1 MTKIANQTG
10 RIIDAIS
17 VGPIEGLVD
26 GSKSVFLDDTPVT
39 KKENVLGGGT
49 TGGASQSIK
58 TTASVVQNSNIVKIP
73 KTGVTQDVLNNF
85 ASFPRYI
92 FIEGVGREINL
103 AQYGG
108 TGGLQSGQKGLGN
121 FGGSQSFG
129 LLTYPFKTNTTIAEG
144 GDPLYDTLF
153 EDNRSIIFNRERLD
167 IEKYYQTGEIAP
179 QTEQSKV
186 KQTFTVNI
194 SSEGNNINRRHFF
207 THVSGY
213 IYRQLE
219 EVVTVANPAAD
230 MGKGAS
236 TSDSTL
242 SFDIGYYF
250 NMNNSNNSDIK
261 AADLELTTQEQG
273 NSVGRI
279 GLYQFAGVLPNPT
292 STLGGVTISGTGGDW
307 EVDYI
312 RMDGTYRILSIQES
326 ADPSFLDVEIDTSTI
341 ANSVVPRP
349 PTNTLN
355 NQIATIFSISDT
367 SPVEVAAIQSTQ
379 AIRGSVAF
387 KTGERYQ
394 NAIKSA
400 DVNTLAPRTNV
411 IINPN
416 TTLLQTQDYRNGTSA
431 STIYTSSGSGNT
443 ALGLSGLQAKQVDA
457 IRLNVIFP
465 NGLYIIQKNG
475 DYHAGIVELLIK
487 FSYRAN
493 VNDAFTTVIVRGTEQ
508 ARDWWYSGYRP
519 GTTQPSPHNHAT
531 GTSGSIDDGVGGT
544 VNETKKGIFS
554 KEVEF
559 DVREFQPFSDFQVE
573 IERQSPDNF
582 DHYQDS
588 FRINNDDDSDNQVKQ
603 FTGSAVVQY
612 VQALFFDRFQYPLTA
627 YAAVT
632 FSGSD
637 FDKIPTRAYHC
648 RGLKIQVPSNYI
660 TREED
665 AALSGGIGR
674 ARYSR
679 SNLGLSLSAGKQDLA
694 RNSLLTNQH
703 EFVFTCGELN
713 TTWAI
718 PSGGGTDLGM
728 NIGYWRGR
736 PDPASTEPIMDIQ
749 PNIDDLII
757 SFYNADANNSRDLS
771 NISTI
776 IIRFNKDYTL
786 HGSTI
791 QLYKNLTKVV
801 CTDITNPADVITFDE
816 VAAYRD
822 EGDPAKTPVVTMR
835 QSNYDAANP
844 AITVGKTYKVVMT
857 FNDFVV
863 RPSNYVV
870 WDGQFRSNVYCNNP
884 AWVFYDLITNS
895 EYGLGDYIKQED
907 VDIFELYEIARY
919 CDELVPDGKGG
930 LEPRFTCNV
939 YLNKNTEAYQLVKD
953 LASVFRG
960 MTVWQNSKIIPI
972 QDRPKSPVYL
982 FTQANV
988 IDGVFTYERQSVRAK
1003 PNSIEY
1009 TWNDPNQQ
1017 YRQDVL
1023 ILDDTENQLK
1033 IGRVIPKKIVAFGC
1047 TSKAQAKRV
1056 AEWHLATNQR
1066 ESKRVTF
1073 ATSIN
1078 ASLLQIGDVVS
1089 IQDQQANSRIKLS
1102 GRIASAPN
1110 ADTLVL
1116 DREVTLDHTNSKYV
1130 IFIQTVDSIFICR
1143 QDSAFINGTAY
1154 SRGDVIKFDNAGNL
1168 LTGSTL
1174 RANEIVDDNNNL
1186 VMVERTKRA
1195 SVIQKEVLPRSS
1207 DVSDVIFLSSP
1218 IELLLDFEDSITNSQ
1233 GLVDSPDPRASLLEG
1248 NVWAIARNSK
1258 QSASIEKYRVMSIKP
1273 DAKGFNSV
1281 ITGIL
1286 YDESKFSSADVKN
1299 SAFEDPFFDDE
1310 LAATVISTPE
1320 NGTAALVNSLTNT

>member
-1 MTKIANQTG
+1 M
-10 RIIDAIS
+10 
-17 VGPIEGLVD
+17 
-26 GSKSVFLDDTPVT
+26 
-39 KKENVLGGGT
+39 
-49 TGGASQSIK
+49 
-58 TTASVVQNSNIVKIP
+58 
-73 KTGVTQDVLNNF
+73 
-85 ASFPRYI
+85 
-92 FIEGVGREINL
+92 
-103 AQYGG
+103 
-108 TGGLQSGQKGLGN
+108 
-121 FGGSQSFG
+121 
-129 LLTYPFKTNTTIAEG
+129 
-144 GDPLYDTLF
+144 LF
-153 EDNRSIIFNRERLD
+153 
-167 IEKYYQTGEIAP
+167 
-179 QTEQSKV
+179 
-186 KQTFTVNI
+186 
-194 SSEGNNINRRHFF
+194 
-207 THVSGY
+207 
-213 IYRQLE
+213 
-219 EVVTVANPAAD
+219 
-230 MGKGAS
+230 
-236 TSDSTL
+236 
-242 SFDIGYYF
+242 
-250 NMNNSNNSDIK
+250 
-261 AADLELTTQEQG
+261 
-273 NSVGRI
+273 
-279 GLYQFAGVLPNPT
+279 
-292 STLGGVTISGTGGDW
+292 
-307 EVDYI
+307 
-312 RMDGTYRILSIQES
+312 
-326 ADPSFLDVEIDTSTI
+326 
-341 ANSVVPRP
+341 
-349 PTNTLN
+349 
-355 NQIATIFSISDT
+355 
-367 SPVEVAAIQSTQ
+367 
-379 AIRGSVAF
+379 
-387 KTGERYQ
+387 
-394 NAIKSA
+394 
-400 DVNTLAPRTNV
+400 
-411 IINPN
+411 
-416 TTLLQTQDYRNGTSA
+416 
-431 STIYTSSGSGNT
+431 
-443 ALGLSGLQAKQVDA
+443 
-457 IRLNVIFP
+457 FP
-465 NGLYIIQKNG
+465 NGLFIIQKDG
-475 DYHAGIVELLIK
+475 DYFRGLVELLIK

-493 VNDAFTTVIVRGTEQ
+493 VSDEFTQVIVRGTNQ
-508 ARDWWYSGYRP
+508 AGGWWKSGFSP
-519 GTTQPSPHNHAT
+519 GSGNPSPSDQSI
-531 GTSGSIDDGVGGT
+531 GTSGDIGDGIGGT
-544 VNETKKGIFS
+544 IFENKKSIFS
-554 KEVEF
+554 TEVEF
-559 DVREFQPFSDFQVE
+559 DVRQFQPFSDFQIE
-573 IERQSPDNF
+573 IERQSPDSF
-582 DHYQDS
+582 DVYKDS
-588 FRINNDDDSDNQVKQ
+588 TRINTDEDSDDEVKQ

-632 FSGSD
+632 FSGAD

-648 RGLKIQVPSNYI
+648 RGLKIRVPSNYI

-665 AALSGGIGR
+665 AILSGGIGR

-679 SNLGLSLSAGKQDLA
+679 SNLGLSLSTGKQNLA
-694 RNSLLTNQH
+694 INSLLTNQH

-718 PSGGGTDLGM
+718 ASGGGTDLGM

-749 PNIDDLII
+749 PNLDDLII

-822 EGDPAKTPVVTMR
+822 EGDPANTPVVTMR

-857 FNDFVV
+857 FNDSVI

-870 WDGQFRSNVYCNNP
+870 WDGQFRQDVYCNNP
-884 AWVFYDLITNS
+884 AWVFYDLVTS
-895 EYGLGDYIKQED
+895 AEYGLGDYIKQDD

-939 YLNKNTEAYQLVKD
+939 YLNKSTEAYQLVKD

-972 QDRPKSPVYL
+972 QDRPKSSVYL

-988 IDGVFTYERQSVRAK
+988 IDGVFTYERQSIRAR
-1003 PNSIEY
+1003 PNSIEC
-1009 TWNDPNQQ
+1009 TWNDPGQQ

-1033 IGRVIPKKIVAFGC
+1033 VGRVITKKIVAFGC

-1066 ESKRVTF
+1066 ENKRVTF

-1078 ASLLQIGDVVS
+1078 ASLLQVGDVVS

-1110 ADTLVL
+1110 ADTLLL
-1116 DREVTLDHTNSKYV
+1116 DREVTLDHTNSEYV
-1130 IFIQTVDSIFICR
+1130 IFIQTVDPIFICR
-1143 QDSAFINGTAY
+1143 QDSAFINEIAY

-1186 VMVERTKRA
+1186 VMVEKTKRA
-1195 SVIQKEVLPRSS
+1195 SVIQKEILPRSS
-1207 DVSDVIFLSSP
+1207 DVSNVIFLSSP
-1218 IELLLDFEDSITNSQ
+1218 IELLLDFEDNITNSQ
-1233 GLVDSPDPRASLLEG
+1233 GLVDSPNPRASLLEG

-1258 QSASIEKYRVMSIKP
+1258 ESASIEKYRVMSIKP

-1286 YDESKFSSADVKN
+1286 YDESKFGSADVKN
-1299 SAFEDPFFDDE
+1299 SAFEDPFFDDA

-1320 NGTAALVNSLTNT
+1320 KWYSSLSKQLNKHVR